1 MKKRQLPLIGVA
13 LLALAS
19 CSSAPKPTAE
29 VVVRKNQ
36 AAEYSK
42 LGDGFLAKRDY
53 ASALR
58 FYQESL
64 RENQAVDN
72 QEGVVV
78 SQNSVGRVYLAAGK
92 PSEAE
97 ATFREAL
104 SYAEPLKPSL
114 RALCLA
120 NLGEALYAQAKPD
133 EALKRFEEGIPLAAK
148 DERTLAILLHDRAV
162 VYRDQERWDDAEAD
176 LRRAAGINQR
186 LKRLSEYG
194 ANYFVLGNMAAKRG
208 DLEAATDLVRTAL
221 QADRTAENSAG
232 IASDLEALGVL
243 SRRQGRPEEA
253 FALYRRAFDVFVSLD
268 CAPDALRCARALAA
282 LAGELGRQEDERRY
296 SDYSRRIEAA
306 EGSR

>member
-1 MKKRQLPLIGVA
+1 MKKLLPLIGAA

-78 SQNSVGRVYLAAGK
+78 SLNSVGRVYLAAGK
-92 PSEAE
+92 LSEAE

-120 NLGEALYAQAKPD
+120 NLGEALYTQGKPE
-133 EALKRFEEGIPLAAK
+133 EALKCFEEGIPLAAK

-162 VYRDQERWDDAEAD
+162 VCRDQERWDDAEAD

-194 ANYFVLGNMAAKRG
+194 ANSFVLGTMAAKRG
-208 DLEAATDLVRTAL
+208 ALEAATDLVRTAL

-232 IASDLEALGVL
+232 IAADLEALGAL

-268 CAPDALRCARALAA
+268 GAPDALRCASALAA
-282 LAGELGRQEDERRY
+282 LAGELGRPEDERRY

-306 EGSR
+306 ETSR